1 MVYALKSD
9 LVLETDAY
17 KTTTFNKNTVALS
30 YIVDYKLP
38 ATKETK
44 LSIVAVDKQT
54 GNILCGLNTRTFTG
68 DAYAVVNSLFDVNG
82 NLTSEGYEYSLD
94 NFTINGVSLRQIVDG
109 PVELPTPP
117 VEEEIIEE

>member
-1 MVYALKSD
+1 MIYALKSD

-38 ATKETK
+38 VTKETK

-54 GNILCGLNTRTFTG
+54 GK
-68 DAYAVVNSLFDVNG
+68 
-82 NLTSEGYEYSLD
+82 
-94 NFTINGVSLRQIVDG
+94 VS
-109 PVELPTPP
+109 
-117 VEEEIIEE
+117 